1 MSKRGTRPTRAE
13 LSAQVRAKW
22 SAHVAAWQREGGRQ
36 ADYAR
41 RHGLAPGL
49 FSLWKCRLAKL
60 EASAGGE
67 APSLIPVTITREPS
81 PTPVPAPAPTMPPMS
96 TTLQVRLPNGVSV
109 QIEVASPSALPA
121 VLAELA
127 TLRC

>member
-1 MSKRGTRPTRAE
+1 MAKRGTRPTRSE
-13 LSAQVRAKW
+13 LSAAVRAKW

-60 EASAGGE
+60 KASAARE
-67 APSLIPVTITREPS
+67 APALVPVTVTREPT
-81 PTPVPAPAPTMPPMS
+81 PTPRSTMATT
-96 TTLQVRLPNGVSV
+96 TTLQVRLPNGVAV
-109 QIEVASPSALPA
+109 QIEVGSASALPG

-127 TLRC
+127 GLRC

>member
-1 MSKRGTRPTRAE
+1 MSKRGTRPTRSE
-13 LSAQVRAKW
+13 LSAAVRAKW

-60 EASAGGE
+60 EANTARE
-67 APSLIPVTITREPS
+67 VPALVPVTVMREP
-81 PTPVPAPAPTMPPMS
+81 TPRSTLAST

-109 QIEVASPSALPA
+109 QIEVGTPGALPG

-127 TLRC
+127 GLRC

>member
-1 MSKRGTRPTRAE
+1 MAKRGTRPTRSE
-13 LSAQVRAKW
+13 LSAAVRAKW

-36 ADYAR
+36 AEYAR

-60 EASAGGE
+60 EASA
-67 APSLIPVTITREPS
+67 APEVPALIPVTVTREPS
-81 PTPVPAPAPTMPPMS
+81 ATPRSTRMDT
-96 TTLQVRLPNGVSV
+96 TTLTVRLPNGVSV
-109 QIEVASPSALPA
+109 QLEVGSPSALPG

-127 TLRC
+127 ALRC